1 MKLYIKEGL
10 DSSIPGWLKDT
21 IISQKGFWG
30 KTGSSGESEVASRSK
45 FGQTKNLDL
54 ETTTYQELPLPRT
67 SREFN
72 QIMSADDKVAVMRG
86 EDENGYPFVYAAG
99 IVNPRIAYNGKRKFA
114 SDVPVKY
121 LIDMIRDFGYLEV
134 SPDVELKRAERNAN
148 KPMGRNRNRMNAYG
162 YDKSGYQEIGLQ
174 KYIDMLGELGL
185 SQYESILE
193 DGFNAYDTLNSMLRK
208 FRDDPDKILNV
219 KNMTNNFL
227 DSLRSL
233 QIYYNDLNKPDGDRK
248 YGNYSRY
255 HAKKAILELRRQIK
269 DMKAFLDNEIMY

>member
-10 DSSIPGWLKDT
+10 DSSIPDWLKNT
-21 IISQKGFWG
+21 IVSQRGFFG
-30 KTGSSGESEVASRSK
+30 KTSSSGEREIASRSQ
-45 FGQTKNLDL
+45 FGQTNNLDL
-54 ETTTYQELPLPRT
+54 ETTTYHELPLPRT

-86 EDENGYPFVYAAG
+86 EDENGYPFVYAAE
-99 IVNPRIAYNGKRKFA
+99 IVNPRITHNGKRKFA

-134 SPDVELKRAERNAN
+134 SPDVKLKRAERNAN
-148 KPMGRNRNRMNAYG
+148 KPMGRNRNRMDSYG
-162 YDKSGYQEIGLQ
+162 YDKSGYPKTSLQ

-208 FRDDPDKILNV
+208 FRDDPDKILDI

-233 QIYYNDLNKPDGDRK
+233 QVYYNDLNEPDADRK
-248 YGNYSRY
+248 YGKYSRN
-255 HAKKAILELRRQIK
+255 HAKNAILALRKQIK